1 MSVTKAARIAL
12 SAHQEEGAPATM
24 AMESSSTHRKI
35 ALPFGTVS
43 RNPDAENQLSRMVNL
58 LLAFEEQWSA
68 CCAKKAPFYSGIL
81 PRETSCA
88 SACACVNGE
97 GCAGRM
103 LAGGEAVHAAVFA
116 CECQGYDRSRIY
128 ESCLHQVRFCCCAG
142 AALDMLHTC
151 SPQCFSLSTAA
162 AAARLVA
169 LMLPSHCAAAAAPL
183 DALRVFVDHQ
193 CPRARRA
200 CASTAS
206 SAP

>member
-1 MSVTKAARIAL
+1 
-12 SAHQEEGAPATM
+12 M

-58 LLAFEEQWSA
+58 LLAFEEQWDA

-88 SACACVNGE
+88 SACACVNGD

-116 CECQGYDRSRIY
+116 CECQGSDRSRIY
-128 ESCLHQVRFCCCAG
+128 ESCLHQVRFRCCT
-142 AALDMLHTC
+142 AALGMLHTC
-151 SPQCFSLSTAA
+151 SQQCFSLSTAA
-162 AAARLVA
+162 ARLVA
-169 LMLPSHCAAAAAPL
+169 LMLLSAARLLL
-183 DALRVFVDHQ
+183 DLLR
-193 CPRARRA
+193 
-200 CASTAS
+200 
-206 SAP
+206 